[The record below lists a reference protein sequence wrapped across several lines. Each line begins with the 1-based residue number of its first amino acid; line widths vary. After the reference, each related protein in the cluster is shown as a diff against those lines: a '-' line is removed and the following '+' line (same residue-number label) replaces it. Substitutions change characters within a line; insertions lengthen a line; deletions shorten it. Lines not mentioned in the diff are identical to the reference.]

1 MATKFEI
8 QSQIDAVELEL
19 RSLRDDVKNTEKEV
33 NVDEVRGQMKDLEA
47 KRSALVKEMAELDKP
62 EEGAPEARKGL
73 FDAEELR
80 KLASGEL
87 RSITIGSDGGSVGVG
102 KLFFAVAEK
111 DELLAQADFN
121 YGKDALTKIP
131 VILPLGDLTSSTEG
145 TTAVTTDTEAGL
157 SITALEPKAYPRVLP
172 VSAEALTLGV
182 VELESKMQG
191 IFDKAYRKAMHKGML
206 VGAGTD
212 GDAMTGIFTTVEGD
226 ITASAATSA
235 ANYPA
240 RIIGI
245 GTSAALTV
253 SKLAELA
260 VKVSGLDETYT
271 IVMSPAA
278 YAAVIA
284 DTDAGEDT
292 KIYKE
297 SLIRDKSIENVKV
310 VVDSFAPTVST
321 AARKA
326 LVVAA
331 PLGRY
336 EIGVAKAAT
345 IDTIKV
351 KGDKNTYF
359 QAIPFFDGRQ
369 ADNRDLYAI
378 ARNPS

>member
-33 NVDEVRGQMKDLEA
+33 NLDEVRGKMKDLEA

-62 EEGAPEARKGL
+62 DEAPETRKGL

-87 RSITIGSDGGSVGVG
+87 RSITIGSDGGAVGVG
-102 KLFFAVAEK
+102 KLFFSVAEK
-111 DELLAQADFN
+111 DDLLAQADFN

-145 TTAVTTDTEAGL
+145 TTNVTVDTEAGL

-226 ITASAATSA
+226 ITATAATSA
-235 ANYPA
+235 ADYPA

-271 IVMSPAA
+271 IVMSPSA
-278 YAAVIA
+278 YAAVVA
-284 DTDAGEDT
+284 DTAAGEDV

-310 VVDSFAPTVST
+310 VIDSFAPTTTT

-336 EIGVAKAAT
+336 EIGVAKTAT